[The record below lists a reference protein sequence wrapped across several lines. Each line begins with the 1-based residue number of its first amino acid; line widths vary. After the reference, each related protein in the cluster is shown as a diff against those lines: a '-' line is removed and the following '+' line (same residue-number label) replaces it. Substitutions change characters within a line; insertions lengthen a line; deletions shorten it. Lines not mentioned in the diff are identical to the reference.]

1 MLYGMNA
8 LTNGLNELDVD
19 MPLTLEQAKRILGL
33 SKDEIITWMVRSG
46 KLAAIRQDD
55 GTYRVSYSAIE
66 DYWHNME
73 RAGKLVE
80 AEREQGRR
88 IFTQEHEE
96 RRHAQAEGQVQVE
109 QQVSEIPA
117 RRVGLDRRRAQRREY
132 ARNWEHREPEHVLA
146 RLGEGG
152 LSERFTFA
160 QAAAILGVP
169 QNHVYTFAGYGRDT
183 YWGDH
188 PRRLQSARDDRRL
201 YTTRRWLLEH
211 VERWKQHRVAGSDNE
226 QKRHDAFTEAKR
238 LDAEGV
244 SLYCNTCDVEIGWS
258 PPEPNGMVNR
268 VYCIA
273 CGVKEREARLAALG
287 D

>member
-1 MLYGMNA
+1 MDA
-8 LTNGLNELDVD
+8 TTNSPTELEVD
-19 MPLTLEQAKRILGL
+19 TPLTMEQAKRILGI

-46 KLAAIRQDD
+46 KLAATRQDD
-55 GTYRVSYSAIE
+55 RTYRVSFAAIE
-66 DYWHNME
+66 DYWRNME
-73 RAGKLVE
+73 RAGKLLE

-88 IFTQEHEE
+88 IFQQECEE
-96 RRHAQAEGQVQVE
+96 SRQVPAEEPVPAEPRAGAV
-109 QQVSEIPA
+109 PA
-117 RRVGLDRRRAQRREY
+117 RRAGLDRRRAQRREN
-132 ARNWEHREPEHVLA
+132 ARNWEHRETEQVLA
-146 RLGEGG
+146 RLGEGRRE
-152 LSERFTFA
+152 ERFTFA

-211 VERWKQHRVAGSDNE
+211 VERWTQYRAEVQDDE
-226 QKRHDAFTEAKR
+226 RKRCDALAEAKR

-244 SLYCNTCDVEIGWS
+244 SLYCNTCDVEMGWS
-258 PPEPNGMVNR
+258 TPEPNGAVYN

-273 CGVKEREARLAALG
+273 CGVREREARLAALG

>member
-1 MLYGMNA
+1 MDA
-8 LTNGLNELDVD
+8 PTNGLNELDVD
-19 MPLTLEQAKRILGL
+19 TPLTLEQAKRILGL
-33 SKDEIITWMVRSG
+33 SKDEIIAWMVRSG
-46 KLAAIRQDD
+46 KLAATRQDD
-55 GTYRVSYSAIE
+55 GTYRVSYAAIE

-88 IFTQEHEE
+88 LFQQELEE
-96 RRHAQAEGQVQVE
+96 SRLALAEEQAQVE
-109 QQVSEIPA
+109 RQTAEIPA
-117 RRVGLDRRRAQRREY
+117 RRAGLDRRRAQRREY
-132 ARNWEHREPEHVLA
+132 ARNWEHREPEHVLT
-146 RLGEGG
+146 RLGEGS

-211 VERWKQHRVAGSDNE
+211 VERWKQYRVAGSENE
-226 QKRHDAFTEAKR
+226 QKQHDTLAEARR

-244 SLYCNTCDVEIGWS
+244 SLYCNTCDVELGWS
-258 PPEPNGMVNR
+258 PPEPNGMVR